1 MRVNSQCR
9 PKGRRYRYASRQP
22 SHLNSKVCVTLLG
35 IQIQALGAEAR
46 VQDRRF
52 LRTISSTERISRF
65 GSEIPVVRRRGGAG
79 QNESAVVRSD
89 FAGAQASW
97 RRHAAV
103 AADVSGAGGVA
114 HHLFPAGRVSRT
126 LREIQRGEAHSYLAE
141 WLDDA
146 LRLLRHR
153 KGCLSVSGR

>member
-9 PKGRRYRYASRQP
+9 PKGRRYRYVSRQP

-52 LRTISSTERISRF
+52 LRTIPSAKRISRLAGEVSPF
-65 GSEIPVVRRRGGAG
+65 WRRGGAW

-89 FAGAQASW
+89 SAGAQASW
-97 RRHAAV
+97 GRHAAD

-114 HHLFPAGRVSRT
+114 HHLFPAGRATR
-126 LREIQRGEAHSYLAE
+126 
-141 WLDDA
+141 A
-146 LRLLRHR
+146 L
-153 KGCLSVSGR
+153 